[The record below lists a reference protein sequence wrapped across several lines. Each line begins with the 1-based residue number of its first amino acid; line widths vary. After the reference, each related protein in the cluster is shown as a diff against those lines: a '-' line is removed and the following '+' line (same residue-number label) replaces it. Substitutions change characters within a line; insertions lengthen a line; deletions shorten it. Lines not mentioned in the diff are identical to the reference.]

1 MIIKIQHNGSNSKDL
16 KTVCDYISNPKN
28 EHDPDRCEMLA
39 TSRNDI
45 NNSFKNLALQSF
57 ILDVETNH
65 NLHLLLEKKKS
76 ENKFLYDHIEIAFSS
91 EDWKN
96 RTNQEMLE
104 IAKEGLQ
111 GFIKDFDDKDFLYT
125 LHNDTEHKHF
135 HFIVPRVSNSL
146 SYDHAWQSKNRSRQV
161 AEDLED
167 KYDLVKTNRQDSSPQ
182 DPANKLQAIAKKA
195 FNANDLEAS
204 AKLEELA
211 AQRQKEL
218 ETNPFEFMKK
228 QTVYAAN
235 NAKNK
240 THFFKLL
247 DKHNIQVK
255 PSFKQGSD
263 EQKEIRGF
271 SFEMRNKQGE
281 VIAASSGSKLS
292 RKLLTKNALEQRFS
306 GITSQIIHRHEQ
318 KQTTSKTVKNNSQTA
333 KQTAS
338 TSNKSVKKPSSSHV
352 SNLPKKSNEVDKF
365 VDEETKKIQ
374 QYQKQM
380 MDYYD
385 EFEAKKRAEQNEQK
399 DSIFKLFVDDYKEL
413 KEKENLKQ
421 ARAERELEKS
431 LIEESSFVN
440 DEPKKTT
447 KSEKKAID
455 LDNKKS
461 VGWFSNLTKPSEEKY
476 QEMLEKGFDLTT
488 SKLPKAWNDKENA
501 YKITNFMSDNKDLLS
516 QKEKEHLFN
525 SLKKNEA
532 NDEILS
538 RAYKDFEPTDEQQKR
553 ERDKLLNKFKTQ
565 SNNLATQFKSGSK
578 KPLHDKNKQVSTSIL
593 KKKKEKKKKD
603 RNKLKNTA

>member
-1 MIIKIQHNGSNSKDL
+1 MIIKIQHNGSNNKDL

-247 DKHNIQVK
+247 DKHNIQIK

-271 SFEMRNKQGE
+271 SFEMRSKQGE
-281 VIAASSGSKLS
+281 VIAHASGSKLN
-292 RKLLTKNALEQRFS
+292 RKLLTKNALESRFN
-306 GITSQIIHRHEQ
+306 GITSQIIQRQEQ
-318 KQTTSKTVKNNSQTA
+318 KQTTPKTVKNNAQTV
-333 KQTAS
+333 KQAAS
-338 TSNKSVKKPSSSHV
+338 MSNKSVKKPSSSHV
-352 SNLPKKSNEVDKF
+352 SNLPQKENEIDKF
-365 VDEETKKIQ
+365 GDAETKMIQ
-374 QYQKQM
+374 QYNKQKM
-380 MDYYD
+380 ADYD
-385 EFEAKKRAEQNEQK
+385 EREAKRRAEQNEQK

-413 KEKENLKQ
+413 KEKESSRLSRSEQ
-421 ARAERELEKS
+421 ELEKA
-431 LIEESSFVN
+431 LIEESSFISE
-440 DEPKKTT
+440 EPKKPI
-447 KSEKKAID
+447 KSTKKAID

-461 VGWFSNLTKPSEEKY
+461 VSWFSNLTKPSEEKY
-476 QEMLEKGFDLTT
+476 KKLLESGFDLTT
-488 SKLPKAWNDKENA
+488 SKLPQAWNDKENA
-501 YKITNFMSDNKDLLS
+501 YKITNFMSDNKGLLS

-525 SLKKNEA
+525 NLKKNEVS
-532 NDEILS
+532 DEILS
-538 RAYKDFEPTDEQQKR
+538 RAYKDFEPSDEAQKK
-553 ERDKLLNKFKTQ
+553 ERDRLLNKFKNQ
-565 SNNLATQFKSGSK
+565 SNDLASQYQSANR
-578 KPLHDKNKQVSTSIL
+578 KPLHSSNKQVSTSVL
-593 KKKKEKKKKD
+593 KKKKDKKKKD

>member
-28 EHDPDRCEMLA
+28 EHDSDRCEMLA

-45 NNSFKNLALQSF
+45 NNSFKNEALQSF

-65 NLHLLLEKKKS
+65 SLHLQQEKKKS
-76 ENKFLYDHIEIAFSS
+76 QNKFLYDHIEIAFSP
-91 EDWKN
+91 EDWKS
-96 RTNQEMLE
+96 RTNEEMLG

-111 GFIKDFDDKDFLYT
+111 GFIKDFDDKDYLYT
-125 LHNDTEHKHF
+125 LHNDTDNKHF

-146 SYDHAWQSKNRSRQV
+146 SYDHGWQSKNRSRKI
-161 AEDLED
+161 AEQLED
-167 KYDLVKTNRQDSSPQ
+167 KYNLVKTNRQDSAPQ

-195 FNANDLEAS
+195 VNANDLEAS

-218 ETNPFEFMKK
+218 EKNPFEFMKK
-228 QTVYAAN
+228 QTVYAVK
-235 NAKNK
+235 NAKNN

-247 DKHNIQVK
+247 DKHNITIK
-255 PSFKQGSD
+255 PSFKQG
-263 EQKEIRGF
+263 QNGQQEIRGF

-292 RKLLTKNALEQRFS
+292 RNLLTKNALEQRFN

-318 KQTTSKTVKNNSQTA
+318 KQTTAKTVKNNAHTA

-338 TSNKSVKKPSSSHV
+338 TSNKSVKKPSKSHA
-352 SNLPKKSNEVDKF
+352 STLPQKSNEVDKF
-365 VDEETKKIQ
+365 ADAETKKIQ
-374 QYQKQM
+374 QYEQQKM
-380 MDYYD
+380 A
-385 EFEAKKRAEQNEQK
+385 EFDAREAKRRAEENEQK
-399 DSIFKLFVDDYKEL
+399 DGIFKLFVDDYKEL
-413 KEKENLKQ
+413 KEKESSRLSRSEQ
-421 ARAERELEKS
+421 DLEKA
-431 LIEESSFVN
+431 LLEESSFVSE
-440 DEPKKTT
+440 EPKKPT
-447 KSEKKAID
+447 KSTKSTID

-461 VGWFSNLTKPSEEKY
+461 VSWFSNLTKPSEEKY
-476 QEMLEKGFDLTT
+476 QELLEKGFDLTT
-488 SKLPKAWNDKENA
+488 AKIPKSWNDKDQSF
-501 YKITNFMSDNKDLLS
+501 KITNFMSDNKDLLS

-525 SLKKNEA
+525 NLKKNEA
-532 NDEILS
+532 SEEILS
-538 RAYKDFEPTDEQQKR
+538 RAYKDFEPTDEQQKQ
-553 ERDKLLNKFKTQ
+553 ERQRLLNKFKNQ
-565 SNNLATQFKSGSK
+565 SNELASQYQAANR
-578 KPLHDKNKQVSTSIL
+578 KPLHSSNKSIATSVL

>member
-1 MIIKIQHNGSNSKDL
+1 
-16 KTVCDYISNPKN
+16 
-28 EHDPDRCEMLA
+28 
-39 TSRNDI
+39 
-45 NNSFKNLALQSF
+45 
-57 ILDVETNH
+57 
-65 NLHLLLEKKKS
+65 
-76 ENKFLYDHIEIAFSS
+76 
-91 EDWKN
+91 
-96 RTNQEMLE
+96 NQEMLE

-146 SYDHAWQSKNRSRQV
+146 SYDHAWQSKKRSRQV

-182 DPANKLQAIAKKA
+182 DPANKLHAIAKKA

-204 AKLEELA
+204 EKLEELA

-281 VIAASSGSKLS
+281 VIAASSGSKLN
-292 RKLLTKNALEQRFS
+292 RKLLTKSALEQRFN
-306 GITSQIIHRHEQ
+306 GITKQIIQRQEQ
-318 KQTTSKTVKNNSQTA
+318 KQTTAKTVKNNAQTA

-338 TSNKSVKKPSSSHV
+338 TSNKSGKKPSKAPSSTQP
-352 SNLPKKSNEVDKF
+352 SKSNEVDKF
-365 VDEETKKIQ
+365 ADADTKKLQ
-374 QYQKQM
+374 QYNQQKM
-380 MDYYD
+380 A
-385 EFEAKKRAEQNEQK
+385 EFDAQEAKRRAEENEPK

-413 KEKENLKQ
+413 KEKESSRLSRSEQ
-421 ARAERELEKS
+421 ELEKA

-440 DEPKKTT
+440 EEAEKLT
-447 KSEKKAID
+447 KSTKKAID

-476 QEMLEKGFDLTT
+476 KKLLESGFDLTT
-488 SKLPKAWNDKENA
+488 AKTPKIWSNKEN
-501 YKITNFMSDNKDLLS
+501 
-516 QKEKEHLFN
+516 
-525 SLKKNEA
+525 
-532 NDEILS
+532 
-538 RAYKDFEPTDEQQKR
+538 
-553 ERDKLLNKFKTQ
+553 
-565 SNNLATQFKSGSK
+565 
-578 KPLHDKNKQVSTSIL
+578 
-593 KKKKEKKKKD
+593 
-603 RNKLKNTA
+603 

>member
-1 MIIKIQHNGSNSKDL
+1 MIIKIQHNGSNTNDL
-16 KTVCDYISNPKN
+16 KAVCNYISNPKN
-28 EHDPDRCEMLA
+28 EHDSDRCEMLA
-39 TSRNDI
+39 TSKTDI
-45 NNSFKNLALQSF
+45 NKSFKNEALQSF
-57 ILDVETNH
+57 MLDLETNH
-65 NLHLLLEKKKS
+65 SLHLQKEKKKS
-76 ENKFLYDHIEIAFSS
+76 QNKFLYDHIEIAFSPD
-91 EDWKN
+91 DWEK
-96 RTNQEMLE
+96 RTNQEMLD

-111 GFIKDFDDKDFLYT
+111 GFVKDFDDKDFLFT
-125 LHNDTEHKHF
+125 LHNDTDNKHF

-161 AEDLED
+161 AEELED
-167 KYDLVKTNRQDSSPQ
+167 KYDLTRTNRQDSAPQ
-182 DPANKLQAIAKKA
+182 DPANKLEAIAKKV
-195 FNANDLEAS
+195 FNANDLEAAS
-204 AKLEELA
+204 KLEELA

-247 DKHNIQVK
+247 DKHNIAIK

-281 VIAASSGSKLS
+281 VIAASSGSKLN
-292 RKLLTKNALEQRFS
+292 RKLLTKNALESHFN
-306 GITSQIIHRHEQ
+306 GITKQIIHRHEQ
-318 KQTTSKTVKNNSQTA
+318 KQTTPKTVKNN
-333 KQTAS
+333 AS
-338 TSNKSVKKPSSSHV
+338 TTKQAATTANKSVKKPSSSHV

-365 VDEETKKIQ
+365 VDAETKKIQ

-380 MDYYD
+380 MDHYD
-385 EFEAKKRAEQNEQK
+385 QVEAKRRAEQNEQK
-399 DSIFKLFVDDYKEL
+399 DSIFKLFADDFREL
-413 KEKENLKQ
+413 KDKENLKQ
-421 ARAERELEKS
+421 TRAKRELEKS

-440 DEPKKTT
+440 DEPEKTT
-447 KSEKKAID
+447 KSTKKAID

-461 VGWFSNLTKPSEEKY
+461 VGWFSKLTKPSEEKY
-476 QEMLEKGFDLTT
+476 KKLLESGFDLTT
-488 SKLPKAWNDKENA
+488 SKLPQAWSDKENA

-525 SLKKNEA
+525 TLKQNRA

-538 RAYKDFEPTDEQQKR
+538 RAYKDFEPLDEQQKR
-553 ERDKLLNKFKTQ
+553 ERQRLLDKFKTQ
-565 SNNLATQFKSGSK
+565 SNELATQFKSGSK
-578 KPLHDKNKQVSTSIL
+578 RPLHDPNKQVSTSIL

-603 RNKLKNTA
+603 RNKALKI

>member
-1 MIIKIQHNGSNSKDL
+1 MIIKMQHNGSNSKDL

-146 SYDHAWQSKNRSRQV
+146 SYDHAWQSKKRSRQV

-182 DPANKLQAIAKKA
+182 DPANKLHAIAKKA

-204 AKLEELA
+204 EKLEELA

-281 VIAASSGSKLS
+281 VIAASSGSKLN
-292 RKLLTKNALEQRFS
+292 RKLLTKSALEQRFN
-306 GITSQIIHRHEQ
+306 GITKQIIQRQEQ
-318 KQTTSKTVKNNSQTA
+318 KQTTAKTVKNNAQTA

-338 TSNKSVKKPSSSHV
+338 TSNKSGKKPSKAPSSTQP
-352 SNLPKKSNEVDKF
+352 SKSNEVDKF
-365 VDEETKKIQ
+365 ADADTKKLQ
-374 QYQKQM
+374 QYNQQKM
-380 MDYYD
+380 A
-385 EFEAKKRAEQNEQK
+385 EFDAQEAKRRAEENEPK

-413 KEKENLKQ
+413 KEKESSRLSRSEQ
-421 ARAERELEKS
+421 ELEKA

-440 DEPKKTT
+440 EEAEKLT
-447 KSEKKAID
+447 KSTKKAID

-476 QEMLEKGFDLTT
+476 KKLLESGFDLTT
-488 SKLPKAWNDKENA
+488 AKTPKIWSNKENA
-501 YKITNFMSDNKDLLS
+501 YKITNFLSDNKDLLS

-525 SLKKNEA
+525 NLKKNEPS
-532 NDEILS
+532 DEILS
-538 RAYKDFEPTDEQQKR
+538 RAYKDFEPTDEAQKR
-553 ERDKLLNKFKTQ
+553 ERDRLLTKFKTS
-565 SNNLATQFKSGSK
+565 SNDLATQFKTGSK
-578 KPLHDKNKQVSTSIL
+578 RPIHDPNKQVSTSIIKNRSD
-593 KKKKEKKKKD
+593 KKC
-603 RNKLKNTA
+603 KNIEYTNS

>member
-1 MIIKIQHNGSNSKDL
+1 MIIKIQHNGSNTNDL
-16 KTVCDYISNPKN
+16 KAVCNYISNPKN
-28 EHDPDRCEMLA
+28 EHDSDRCEMLA

-45 NNSFKNLALQSF
+45 NKSFKNEALQSF
-57 ILDVETNH
+57 MLDLETNH
-65 NLHLLLEKKKS
+65 SMHLNQEKKKS
-76 ENKFLYDHIEIAFSS
+76 QNKFLYDHIEISFHAD
-91 EDWKN
+91 DWKN
-96 RTNQEMLE
+96 RTNQEMLD
-104 IAKEGLQ
+104 IAKEGLS
-111 GFIKDFDDKDFLYT
+111 GFVKDFDDKDFLYT
-125 LHNDTEHKHF
+125 LHNDTDNKHF

-146 SYDHAWQSKNRSRQV
+146 TYDHAWQSKNRSRQV

-228 QTVYAAN
+228 QTVYAAK
-235 NAKNK
+235 NAKNN

-247 DKHNIQVK
+247 DKHNITIK
-255 PSFKQGSD
+255 PSFKKGQNG
-263 EQKEIRGF
+263 QQEIRGF
-271 SFEMRNKQGE
+271 SFEMHNKDGS
-281 VIAASSGSKLS
+281 VIAHASGSKLS
-292 RKLLTKNALEQRFS
+292 RKLLTKNALEQRFN
-306 GITSQIIHRHEQ
+306 GITKQIIQRQE
-318 KQTTSKTVKNNSQTA
+318 QTTPKTVKNNAQAA
-333 KQTAS
+333 KQTA
-338 TSNKSVKKPSSSHV
+338 TTANKSVKKPSSSHV
-352 SNLPKKSNEVDKF
+352 SNLPQKENEIDKF
-365 VDEETKKIQ
+365 ADAETKMIQ
-374 QYQKQM
+374 QYNKQKM
-380 MDYYD
+380 ADYD
-385 EFEAKKRAEQNEQK
+385 EREAKRRAEQNEQK
-399 DSIFKLFVDDYKEL
+399 DSIFKLFVDDYKEI
-413 KEKENLKQ
+413 KKKENLKQ
-421 ARAERELEKS
+421 EQAERELEKA
-431 LIEESSFVN
+431 LLEESNFVIE
-440 DEPKKTT
+440 EPKKPI
-447 KSEKKAID
+447 KSMKKAID

-461 VGWFSNLTKPSEEKY
+461 VGWFSNLTKPTEEKY

-488 SKLPKAWNDKENA
+488 AKLPKAWNDKENT
-501 YKITNFMSDNKDLLS
+501 YKITNFLSDNKDLLS

-525 SLKKNEA
+525 TLKKNEA

-553 ERDKLLNKFKTQ
+553 ERDRLLNKFKTQ